1 MKARRWARR
10 LLGLVGL
17 GLAVGCAST
26 PAKRIQARPDVFAAF
41 PPETQ
46 DLVRSGRVAL
56 GFTEDM
62 VHMALG
68 SPDRIFRR
76 EFTAGNSIVWSYSDY
91 RPDTRYDLVPTTQY
105 IRDSHGR
112 VRAYPDWIWVDR
124 TLWHETERM
133 RLEFRDG
140 RVVGIETE
148 TPRGSPS
155 RAPK

>member
-46 DLVRSGRVAL
+46 VLVRSGRVAL

-76 EFTAGNSIVWSYSDY
+76 EATAGNSIVWSYSDY
-91 RPDTRYDLVPTTQY
+91 HPVTRYDLLPSTQY

-112 VRAYPDWIWVDR
+112 VRAYPDWLWVDR
-124 TLWHETERM
+124 TQWYETERM

-140 RVVGIETE
+140 RLIGIETE

-155 RAPK
+155 PKPE